1 MLVQRQLKYLKS
13 TNVIPVCPDSLRV
26 FSFFPE
32 EGFPWD
38 VPRSEDKFHCA
49 SILSFFPSLEVV
61 TEIWVEW
68 KITNTIT
75 NYNYNYKLQTQ
86 NLLSA

>member
-1 MLVQRQLKYLKS
+1 MSRLTESILIL
-13 TNVIPVCPDSLRV
+13 T
-26 FSFFPE
+26 E

-49 SILSFFPSLEVV
+49 SILSFFPSLEDV

-68 KITNTIT
+68 KQMCCQHDIPC
-75 NYNYNYKLQTQ
+75 KP
-86 NLLSA
+86 